1 MTLKE
6 LERINAMS
14 LDHLFALMDTS
25 PDRWQRVT
33 TTLAFILRHA
43 RDSDDNGDDH
53 VANYADGIAE
63 NFFDKYAAGLGIDK
77 DTAKLIVEDMEWLAH
92 LLLYEKGAK
101 DWPPEL
107 LSRLRR
113 IQNPIQTTDEAA
125 E

>member
-1 MTLKE
+1 MTPKE

-14 LDHLFALMDTS
+14 LDHLFALMNTS
-25 PDRWQRVT
+25 PDRWQKVAKP
-33 TTLAFILRHA
+33 LAFILGHA
-43 RDSDDNGDDH
+43 RAFYDNGDDH
-53 VANYADGIAE
+53 VANFALGIAE
-63 NFFDKYAAGLGIDK
+63 NVFDKYADGLSIDE